1 MDINKIL
8 SSLFGNKSTRDMK
21 EIQPHVE
28 EIKAVYDS
36 IDSLDNDALR
46 AKTKELQ
53 NQVQHSADD
62 LREEINQLKAKIETL
77 PIEDRED
84 VFNHIDKLEK
94 DVLERFEKEL
104 DKIMPEAFS
113 VMKSTAR
120 RFAEGQDVIVTAN
133 DFDRELADRKSVV

>member
-62 LREEINQLKAKIETL
+62 LREEINQLKAKVETL
-77 PIEDRED
+77 PIEDGED
-84 VFNHIDKLEK
+84 VVNHIDKLEK
-94 DVLERFEKEL
+94 
-104 DKIMPEAFS
+104 
-113 VMKSTAR
+113 
-120 RFAEGQDVIVTAN
+120 G
-133 DFDRELADRKSVV
+133 VV

>member
-46 AKTKELQ
+46 AKTKEL
-53 NQVQHSADD
+53 
-62 LREEINQLKAKIETL
+62 
-77 PIEDRED
+77 
-84 VFNHIDKLEK
+84 
-94 DVLERFEKEL
+94 
-104 DKIMPEAFS
+104 
-113 VMKSTAR
+113 
-120 RFAEGQDVIVTAN
+120 
-133 DFDRELADRKSVV
+133 